1 MDAVHRTA
9 FCPMFLVE
17 KVTMSHLTILFAL
30 LAALLSSFMAKAP
43 VEEERTQSR
52 GSSAKK
58 ESEVLTSAQRRRA
71 DQIISVFENDTIEL
85 QYGYTEE
92 LDDGRG
98 LTAGRAG
105 FTTATGDL
113 LVVVRRY
120 VSRKPDSPLKNY
132 LPRLK
137 ELAEASCASTDGLE
151 GLSKDWEEA
160 AHDPLFHKVQDEVV
174 DELYYQ
180 HAVKWWK
187 MLGTHTPLALLFLY
201 DTVIQHGDGDDPDGL
216 PAMIQRATERAGG
229 TPKSG
234 IKEETWLALF
244 LDARRE
250 ILAHAHDEATRAAWA
265 EAVKRCD
272 VLRGIAQEG
281 NYDLH
286 GPISIQPYRM
296 KFTIE

>member
-113 LVVVRRY
+113 
-120 VSRKPDSPLKNY
+120 
-132 LPRLK
+132 
-137 ELAEASCASTDGLE
+137 
-151 GLSKDWEEA
+151 
-160 AHDPLFHKVQDEVV
+160 
-174 DELYYQ
+174 
-180 HAVKWWK
+180 
-187 MLGTHTPLALLFLY
+187 
-201 DTVIQHGDGDDPDGL
+201 
-216 PAMIQRATERAGG
+216 
-229 TPKSG
+229 
-234 IKEETWLALF
+234 
-244 LDARRE
+244 
-250 ILAHAHDEATRAAWA
+250 
-265 EAVKRCD
+265 
-272 VLRGIAQEG
+272 
-281 NYDLH
+281 
-286 GPISIQPYRM
+286 
-296 KFTIE
+296 